1 MKCSWY
7 FPVSL
12 FPACVFVYV
21 STPFQDSL
29 DQFKL
34 FKRKKVLHK
43 KGKWIFKYRRLFF
56 NMAIKTLN
64 LNTKKPTTLTHAMN
78 NIFNFYI
85 SSIKLNWYLTI
96 QVNFSLHF
104 QLTLQISSIHY
115 WIFFIYCDGRYIL
128 LKVVIMSINYFRV
141 EWQDF
146 FLHIFTPLFLL
157 FITGNDILHYLL
169 SQGVYKMRMD
179 MIDFDN
185 QTRYVTYSYFNVEDE
200 AFNYRVT
207 LFLLSGNV
215 GEISQSFVFYHFST
229 KKWLLFWKR
238 LVIS

>member
-1 MKCSWY
+1 
-7 FPVSL
+7 
-12 FPACVFVYV
+12 
-21 STPFQDSL
+21 
-29 DQFKL
+29 
-34 FKRKKVLHK
+34 
-43 KGKWIFKYRRLFF
+43 
-56 NMAIKTLN
+56 
-64 LNTKKPTTLTHAMN
+64 MN

-85 SSIKLNWYLTI
+85 SSIKLNWYFTI

-115 WIFFIYCDGRYIL
+115 WIFCIYCDGRYIL
-128 LKVVIMSINYFRV
+128 LKVVIMSINYFRA

-146 FLHIFTPLFLL
+146 FLHIFPPLFLL

-185 QTRYVTYSYFNVEDE
+185 QTRYVTYSDFNVEDE

>member
-1 MKCSWY
+1 
-7 FPVSL
+7 
-12 FPACVFVYV
+12 
-21 STPFQDSL
+21 
-29 DQFKL
+29 
-34 FKRKKVLHK
+34 
-43 KGKWIFKYRRLFF
+43 
-56 NMAIKTLN
+56 
-64 LNTKKPTTLTHAMN
+64 MN

-104 QLTLQISSIHY
+104 QLTL
-115 WIFFIYCDGRYIL
+115 YCDGRYIL
-128 LKVVIMSINYFRV
+128 LKVVIMSINYFRA

-185 QTRYVTYSYFNVEDE
+185 QTRYVTYSDFNVEDE